1 MNTTTKSANKERILA
16 ETNSVK
22 NTIYTID
29 TETENLIKEVEKLKQ
44 VLSHKN
50 KLIKELLELLNRFT

>member
-1 MNTTTKSANKERILA
+1 MNTNTKPANKDRILA
-16 ETNSVK
+16 ETNTVK

>member
-1 MNTTTKSANKERILA
+1 MNTTTKSVNKERILA
-16 ETNSVK
+16 ETNTVK